1 MKARL
6 SVIAVLA
13 FCLTLWGGADAT
25 GSGTEPGGDC
35 GIDCM
40 GPDRQP
46 IIFWRILQEDRQAV
60 AALLDAGYDI
70 ERKGGFGMTPLIQ
83 AAMIDD
89 WITAELLLSRGADP
103 WAVDRRGFTAAHR
116 AATSRVDPGSAY
128 GLALL
133 RVRAEL
139 ERRGVEPSAPAT
151 VKAMQAAGKWPP
163 MR

>member
-1 MKARL
+1 MRQARIL
-6 SVIAVLA
+6 IAALA
-13 FCLTLWGGADAT
+13 VCLPLWGAT
-25 GSGTEPGGDC
+25 EASGTEPGGDC
-35 GIDCM
+35 AIDCM

-70 ERKGGFGMTPLIQ
+70 EREGGFGMTPLIQ

-103 WAVDRRGFTAAHR
+103 WAADRRGFTTAHR
-116 AATSRVDPGSAY
+116 AATSRVDAGSVY
-128 GLALL
+128 GQALMG
-133 RVRAEL
+133 VRAVL
-139 ERRGVEPSAPAT
+139 ERGGVEPFAPAM
-151 VKAMQAAGKWPP
+151 VKAMRAAGKWPP